1 METAASP
8 AGRHPRLEMP
18 STLRPNMTIAYATSI
33 LLHLF
38 LLRILTGVSSISPT
52 KAMPHQM
59 LWINLKDPTLST
71 LSQGSALAKLI
82 LPSSLELTHRVW
94 LLRTLPM
101 ACQAPQGM
109 GNRSRAH
116 TPLCSMGA
124 TPSSRDTPR
133 GSKGPWGRVLNSHI
147 AMCSILL
154 CCMISSI
161 KTMLSMTLTPW

>member
-1 METAASP
+1 M
-8 AGRHPRLEMP
+8 
-18 STLRPNMTIAYATSI
+18 RPNMTTAYATSI

-38 LLRILTGVSSISPT
+38 LLRILTGVSSISLT
-52 KAMPHQM
+52 KVMPHQM
-59 LWINLKDPTLST
+59 WWTNLKDPTLST

-109 GNRSRAH
+109 VNSSRAH
-116 TPLCSMGA
+116 TPLCSMGVIS
-124 TPSSRDTPR
+124 SSRDTPK
-133 GSKGPWGRVLNSHI
+133 GSKGPWGRALNSHT
-147 AMCSILL
+147 AMCNTLL

-161 KTMLSMTLTPW
+161 RTMLSMILTPW